1 MGFDSSGEAPESRSE
16 DPTRVTWL
24 GHASVLI
31 ELAGLRIV
39 TDPVLRERMG
49 VLRRRRDLAPA
60 PDLPAIDAVLI
71 SHLHH
76 DHADLPSL
84 RLLSEAEDAPL
95 PVLTEESNSEWVRRQ
110 GLHAPAV
117 SPESWHRLS
126 DEVEVRLVP
135 AVHDARP
142 MPHRPNGAVGM
153 LVRAP
158 GVVVWFAGDTALYP
172 DMDTLPAIAEAPID
186 LALLPIG
193 GWGPRLS
200 AGHMG
205 PAEAAEAAVRSGA
218 RAVMPIHYGT
228 LHPRGWPSG
237 RLDWTTAPGDAL
249 PAELS
254 QRCSAEAHVV
264 PVGGTITLT

>member
-1 MGFDSSGEAPESRSE
+1 M
-16 DPTRVTWL
+16 TWL
-24 GHASVLI
+24 GHAGALI
-31 ELAGLRIV
+31 EIDGTRLV
-39 TDPVLRERMG
+39 SYPVLRDRAG
-49 VLRRRRDLAPA
+49 VLRRRRELP
-60 PDLPAIDAVLI
+60 PVGDLPPVHAVLL

-84 RLLSEAEDAPL
+84 RTFGGT
-95 PVLTEESNSEWVRRQ
+95 PVLTEPGNAAWVRAQ
-110 GLHAPAV
+110 GLRAPALDHDR
-117 SPESWHRLS
+117 WHRVS
-126 DEVEVRLVP
+126 DEVQVRLVP

-153 LVRAP
+153 LVRGS

-172 DMDTLPAIAEAPID
+172 QMADLPDIAGAPID

-205 PAEAAEAAVRSGA
+205 PQEAAEAAALVDA
-218 RAVMPIHYGT
+218 RAVLPIHFGT

-237 RLDWTTAPGDAL
+237 RLDWTTAPGDLFPAAL
-249 PAELS
+249 AARS
-254 QRCSAEAHVV
+254 SATARVL
-264 PVGGTITLT
+264 PVGGSLALR